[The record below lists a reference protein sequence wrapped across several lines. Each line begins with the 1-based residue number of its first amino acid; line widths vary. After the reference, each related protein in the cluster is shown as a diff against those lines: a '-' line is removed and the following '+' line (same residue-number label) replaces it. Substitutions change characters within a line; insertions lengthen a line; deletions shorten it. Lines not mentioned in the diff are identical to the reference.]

1 LARNWNGYSIPHV
14 LGCRRGGRVVVEKRS
29 YIVEYILR
37 HGVKSG
43 CMHMLVMDQ
52 DNVSTFNSAVIPAGA
67 LGVSFASWPLVA
79 S

>member
-1 LARNWNGYSIPHV
+1 
-14 LGCRRGGRVVVEKRS
+14 
-29 YIVEYILR
+29 
-37 HGVKSG
+37 
-43 CMHMLVMDQ
+43 MHMLVMDQ